1 MPNPIESFLTAQQ
14 QRNQQK
20 REETQQLWHDW
31 HNGGRKPEHLEPMI
45 QNFQGLIGAKVKEWK
60 PPAIPKS
67 AFEAELTK
75 HVIKAIEGY
84 NPDRG
89 ASLNT
94 HVNYRIQKAKRYMV
108 QQQNLARIPE
118 AQAYRIG
125 AIQRA
130 QDELSEQ
137 FGRAPTHAEIA
148 GHMMENDERGRKF
161 TAKQVGTIVK
171 AMRRDI
177 PSSMWE
183 SDPEP
188 QQVRR
193 EHEILPLMRDAL
205 TPQEQ
210 QVFDH
215 IYGHNGTPVI
225 SSTGQLAT
233 RLGISQSQVSRIKS
247 SIATKY
253 KQYI

>member
-1 MPNPIESFLTAQQ
+1 VESFLTAQQ
-14 QRNQQK
+14 QHNAKR

-31 HNGGRKPEHLEPMI
+31 HSNGRKPEHLEPMI
-45 QNFQGLIGAKVKEWK
+45 QNFQGLIGVKIKEWK
-60 PPAIPKS
+60 PPLVPKS

-75 HVIKAIEGY
+75 HVIKAIESY
-84 NPDRG
+84 NPNRG

-94 HVNYRIQKAKRYMV
+94 HVNYRVQKAKRYMV

-125 AIQRA
+125 AIQRS
-130 QDELSEQ
+130 QDHLTEE
-137 FGRAPTHAEIA
+137 FGRPPTHEEIA
-148 GHMMENDERGRKF
+148 QHMTEIDERGRRY
-161 TAKQVGTIVK
+161 TPKQIGTIIK

-188 QQVRR
+188 QSVRR
-193 EHEILPLMRDAL
+193 EHEILPLLRDAL
-205 TPQEQ
+205 SPHEQ
-210 QVFDH
+210 MVFDH

-233 RLGISQSQVSRIKS
+233 KLKMSPSQVSRLKS
-247 SIATKY
+247 SIADKY
-253 KQYI
+253 RGYL